1 MALRPRVLDTPL
13 AIEQEQFERLR
24 RLQPEER
31 LRLAGRLSASLERLV
46 IAELRQ
52 RFPDASEEE
61 LRRRAG
67 VRRLGR
73 ELALRM
79 YGEQPWIE

>member
-1 MALRPRVLDTPL
+1 MRPQSNDTPL
-13 AIEQEQFERLR
+13 AVEREQFARLR
-24 RLQPEER
+24 ELRPEER
-31 LRLAGRLSASLERLV
+31 LRLGGRLSASLERLV

-52 RFPDASEEE
+52 RFPDASDDE

-73 ELALRM
+73 ELAVRM

>member
-1 MALRPRVLDTPL
+1 MRPQSLDTPL
-13 AIEQEQFERLR
+13 AVELEQLARLR
-24 RLQPEER
+24 ELRPEER
-31 LRLAGRLSASLERLV
+31 LRLAGQLSASLQKLV

-52 RFPDASEEE
+52 RFPGAGEDE

-73 ELALRM
+73 ELAVRT